1 VLWYSA
7 SQPSRA
13 VRTREYRIRDRER
26 LRLNLSIQYEE
37 EHVMNSGKGGE
48 GDGGFPVVADFDV
61 EMDMFDGA
69 EQHPSSSTG
78 SNSTTSTQTS
88 PALANTLLGLV
99 PAQRG
104 NVPTAGMNQLGLADS
119 KRPVLPSPSGSTTSL
134 RGEKESAFNTFLVN
148 PMSGSTFN
156 GNQAASSS
164 SKSQSGPDRKKT
176 ASAYAKR
183 SLPSASRVHGSAQLS
198 QAFGANLRNPELR
211 APPMTAVPPALLEL
225 RTNKAGQ
232 VIVPLV
238 LDPTGNAIR
247 PSPSELQQAMANSG
261 AVQGQVQR
269 SDWNQNATAHNQPL
283 FGQPSSAFN
292 QATTGSGGSGGHH
305 LTDAQKAE
313 RAARK
318 AARKEA
324 KRIARENGEAE
335 SSDDGRDAE
344 GFKKYRCPVE
354 GCKKSYK
361 QANGLKYHLK

>member
-1 VLWYSA
+1 
-7 SQPSRA
+7 
-13 VRTREYRIRDRER
+13 
-26 LRLNLSIQYEE
+26 
-37 EHVMNSGKGGE
+37 M
-48 GDGGFPVVADFDV
+48 ADFDV

-78 SNSTTSTQTS
+78 SNSTNSTQTS
-88 PALANTLLGLV
+88 PALNNTLLGLV
-99 PAQRG
+99 PAHQRG
-104 NVPTAGMNQLGLADS
+104 NVPTSGMNQLGLTDS
-119 KRPVLPSPSGSTTSL
+119 KRPVLPSPSGSMTSL

-148 PMSGSTFN
+148 PMSGSLFN
-156 GNQAASSS
+156 GNQGSSS
-164 SKSQSGPDRKKT
+164 SSNTQSGADRKKT
-176 ASAYAKR
+176 SSAYAKR
-183 SLPSASRVHGSAQLS
+183 SLPSASRAKGSAQLS
-198 QAFGANLRNPELR
+198 QAFGANIRNPEIR

-261 AVQGQVQR
+261 AGQGLGGPVQR
-269 SDWNQNATAHNQPL
+269 NDWNRSAATHNQPL
-283 FGQPSSAFN
+283 FAQPSSTFS
-292 QATTGSGGSGGHH
+292 QATTSGSGSGGQH

>member
-1 VLWYSA
+1 
-7 SQPSRA
+7 
-13 VRTREYRIRDRER
+13 
-26 LRLNLSIQYEE
+26 
-37 EHVMNSGKGGE
+37 
-48 GDGGFPVVADFDV
+48 
-61 EMDMFDGA
+61 
-69 EQHPSSSTG
+69 
-78 SNSTTSTQTS
+78 
-88 PALANTLLGLV
+88 
-99 PAQRG
+99 
-104 NVPTAGMNQLGLADS
+104 
-119 KRPVLPSPSGSTTSL
+119 
-134 RGEKESAFNTFLVN
+134 
-148 PMSGSTFN
+148 MSGSLFN
-156 GNQAASSS
+156 GNQGASSCS
-164 SKSQSGPDRKKT
+164 HTQSGPDRKKT
-176 ASAYAKR
+176 SSAYAKR
-183 SLPSASRVHGSAQLS
+183 SLPSASRAKGSAQLS
-198 QAFGANLRNPELR
+198 QAFGANIRNSEIR

-261 AVQGQVQR
+261 AGQGLSGPVQR
-269 SDWNQNATAHNQPL
+269 NEWNQSASTHNQPL
-283 FGQPSSAFN
+283 FPQPSSTFS
-292 QATTGSGGSGGHH
+292 QATTGGSGSGGHH

>member
-1 VLWYSA
+1 
-7 SQPSRA
+7 
-13 VRTREYRIRDRER
+13 
-26 LRLNLSIQYEE
+26 
-37 EHVMNSGKGGE
+37 MNSGKGGE

-69 EQHPSSSTG
+69 EHPSSSTG

-88 PALANTLLGLV
+88 PALNNTLLGIV
-99 PAQRG
+99 PSQRG
-104 NVPTAGMNQLGLADS
+104 NVPTSAMNQLGLADS
-119 KRPVLPSPSGSTTSL
+119 KRPVLPSPTGSMTNL
-134 RGEKESAFNTFLVN
+134 RAEKESAFNTFLVN

-156 GNQAASSS
+156 GNQSTSSS
-164 SKSQSGPDRKKT
+164 SNSQPGAQRKKT

-183 SLPSASRVHGSAQLS
+183 SLPPASRAQGSAQLS
-198 QAFGANLRNPELR
+198 QAFGAANLRNPEVK

-247 PSPSELQQAMANSG
+247 PTPSELQQAMVNNP
-261 AVQGQVQR
+261 VQVQR
-269 SDWNQNATAHNQPL
+269 PDWNQNAPAHNQPL
-283 FGQPSSAFN
+283 FAQSSSAFS
-292 QATTGSGGSGGHH
+292 QATTSGGGSGSGGHH